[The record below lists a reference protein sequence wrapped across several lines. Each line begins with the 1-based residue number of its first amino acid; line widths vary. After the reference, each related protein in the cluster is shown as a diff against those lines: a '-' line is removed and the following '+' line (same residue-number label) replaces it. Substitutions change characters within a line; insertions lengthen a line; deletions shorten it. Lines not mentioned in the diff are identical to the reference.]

1 VVSQGK
7 VVEGALLSAF
17 IIDLHVVVNGLFV
30 GQVKVVLLVVG
41 CAVGVTRYVLFF
53 IFSVLSVDLGV

>member
-1 VVSQGK
+1 MVSQGK

-41 CAVGVTRYVLFF
+41 CAVGVTRYVFF
-53 IFSVLSVDLGV
+53 FNFSVLSVGFGV